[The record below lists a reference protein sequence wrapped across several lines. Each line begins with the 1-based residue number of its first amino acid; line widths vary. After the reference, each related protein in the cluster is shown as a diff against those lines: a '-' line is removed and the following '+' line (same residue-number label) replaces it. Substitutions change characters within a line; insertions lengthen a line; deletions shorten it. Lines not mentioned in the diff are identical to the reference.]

1 MNLKRLKRRRVVVS
15 AGALI
20 AAAMLSLGSTSAVA
34 TTGGHSAVEH
44 ERLRVMTLNIFYGGD
59 DLDLK
64 TGDFC
69 ATPNGCPQTLVQIER
84 AVTQARADIVGVQEP
99 ERNVERIASALGWYG
114 SDRAHVMSRFP
125 IIDPPGSNGLYVY
138 VEVAP
143 GRVVAV
149 ANTHLPS
156 DPYGPYLVRD
166 GGTVKQVLDL
176 ERKTRLPAVQDLV
189 KVLPALARKGIPV
202 MLTGDFNSPSHLDWT
217 PAVAAERADVPYAV
231 KWPASSA
238 LAAAGL
244 RDTYREAHPDP
255 VAVPGFTWTPG
266 SPEADAHEV
275 FDRID
280 WVLTSGPTRTI
291 DSTVVGEKGGPDVG
305 VGVSPWPTDHRGVVS
320 TLDVVP
326 AVPQVLVSPATRRVT
341 IGKDLPVAFHAAGRQ
356 GERVELR
363 DAKGRAVT
371 SRPTKSG
378 RTDGTVTLP
387 TKGLRRGAYAVALV
401 SRGKVV
407 SKAPVWLYP
416 AGEPTKVSVGK
427 SSYKQGESIKVDW
440 SNAPGMG
447 LDWVSVY
454 ACPGGKC
461 QDTSEYLVYT
471 YTGSAIEGQAKIG
484 PKSIGA
490 DSSWPLPP
498 GRYVVR
504 LLPDDGVVSVAQ
516 SAMFTVTK

>member
-1 MNLKRLKRRRVVVS
+1 MAAFAV
-15 AGALI
+15 ALFT
-20 AAAMLSLGSTSAVA
+20 AAMLPLGSAAAASASA
-34 TTGGHSAVEH
+34 TTDGRSATGH

-69 ATPNGCPQTLVQIER
+69 AVANGCPQSLVQIER
-84 AVTQARADIVGVQEP
+84 AIKQARADIVGIQEP
-99 ERNVERIASALGWYG
+99 ERNVEKIASALGWYG
-114 SDRAHVMSRFP
+114 SNRAHVMSRFP
-125 IIDPPGSNGLYVY
+125 IIDPPGGDGVYVF

-176 ERKTRLPAVQDLV
+176 ERKTRLPAVQNLV
-189 KVLPALARKGIPV
+189 KVLPALAREGIPV

-217 PAVAAERADVPYAV
+217 PAVAAKRPEVRYPV

-266 SPEADAHEV
+266 SPEADPHEV

-280 WVLTSGPTRTI
+280 WVLTAGPSRTV

-305 VGVSPWPTDHRGVVS
+305 VGLSPWPTDHRGVVS

-326 AVPQVLVSPATRRVT
+326 SVPPALVSPATRRVT
-341 IGKDLPVAFHAAGRQ
+341 IGGDLPVAYHAPGRQ
-356 GERVELR
+356 GERVALL
-363 DAKGRAVT
+363 DGKGHVVT
-371 SRPTKSG
+371 SRPTGPKF
-378 RTDGTVTLP
+378 DGTVILP
-387 TKGLRRGAYAVALV
+387 TRGLHRGAYAVALF
-401 SRGKVV
+401 SGGKVI
-407 SKAPVWLYP
+407 SKAQVWLYLP
-416 AGEPTKVSVGK
+416 GEPTKVQVGK
-427 SSYKQGESIKVDW
+427 SRYKQGEPIEVSW

-454 ACPGGKC
+454 ACPAGTC
-461 QDTSEYLVYT
+461 TDTSEYLVYA
-471 YTGSAIEGQAKIG
+471 YTDSEIEGHTVIG
-484 PKSIGA
+484 PTSIGA
-490 DSSWPLPP
+490 DSSWPVPP
-498 GRYVVR
+498 GQYVVR
-504 LLPDDGVVSVAQ
+504 LLPDDGLVSVAQ
-516 SAMFTVTK
+516 SAVFSVTGK

>member
-1 MNLKRLKRRRVVVS
+1 MMVNRRRMV
-15 AGALI
+15 AF
-20 AAAMLSLGSTSAVA
+20 AVA
-34 TTGGHSAVEH
+34 LFASATLTLGAASASTTTADHGAAGHQ
-44 ERLRVMTLNIFYGGD
+44 RLRVMTLNIFYGGD

-69 ATPNGCPQTLVQIER
+69 AEANGCPQTLVQIER
-84 AVTQARADIVGVQEP
+84 AITQARADIVGVQEP
-99 ERNVERIASALGWYG
+99 ERDVERIASALGWYG

-125 IIDPPGSNGLYVY
+125 IIDPPGGDGLYVY

-166 GGTVKQVLDL
+166 GGTAKQVLDL
-176 ERKTRLPAVQDLV
+176 ERETRLPAVQDLV
-189 KVLPALARKGIPV
+189 KVLPTLARKGIPV

-217 PAVAAERADVPYAV
+217 PAVAAERADVPYPV

-238 LAAAGL
+238 LADAGL

-266 SPEADAHEV
+266 SPEADPHEV

-280 WVLTSGPTRTI
+280 WVLTAGPTRTI
-291 DSTVVGEKGGPDVG
+291 DSSVVGEKGGPDVG

-320 TLDVVP
+320 TMDVVP

-341 IGKDLPVAFHAAGRQ
+341 IGKDLPVTYHAPGRQ

-363 DAKGRAVT
+363 DAKGRVAA
-371 SRPTKSG
+371 SRATKPG
-378 RTDGTVTLP
+378 RTDGSVSLP
-387 TKGLRRGAYAVALV
+387 TRGLRRGAYDVALV
-401 SRGKVV
+401 SGGRTV
-407 SKAPVWLYP
+407 SEAQVWLYP
-416 AGEPTKVSVGK
+416 AGEPTTVSVGK
-427 SSYKQGESIKVDW
+427 SRYKQGEPITVDW

-454 ACPGGKC
+454 ACPGGEC
-461 QDTSEYLVYT
+461 ADTSEYLVYT
-471 YTGSAIEGQAKIG
+471 YTDSRIEGQAKIG
-484 PKSIGA
+484 PKAIGA
-490 DSSWPLPP
+490 DSSWPLAP
-498 GRYVVR
+498 GKYVVR
-504 LLPDDGVVSVAQ
+504 LLPDDGLVSVAQ
-516 SAMFTVTK
+516 SAVFTVTKQ